1 MEILSTSIIYCYP
14 TLTYWDAMLGS
25 KKGHLFDVFIC
36 NVGRD
41 DQDGRIGVTQ
51 LITTVDLT
59 DGPALIW
66 KTLEKQMETFIYYTV

>member
-1 MEILSTSIIYCYP
+1 
-14 TLTYWDAMLGS
+14 MLGS

-41 DQDGRIGVTQ
+41 DQDGWIGVTQ
-51 LITTVDLT
+51 LITVVDLT

-66 KTLEKQMETFIYYTV
+66 ETLEKQVEAFIY